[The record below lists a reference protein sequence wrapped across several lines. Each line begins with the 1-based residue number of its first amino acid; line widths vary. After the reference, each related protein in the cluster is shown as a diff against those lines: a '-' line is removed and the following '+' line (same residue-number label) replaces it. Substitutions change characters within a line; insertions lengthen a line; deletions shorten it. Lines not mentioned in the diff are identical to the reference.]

1 MKSILVPTDFSE
13 GSFTALKI
21 AIKLA
26 DKLGYNV
33 HVFHAYS
40 MPPTGDAVMVNIT
53 EILEKNAIE
62 ELGILKKRARTLEYG
77 KSVNVSY
84 KAHHGQVV
92 DVINRLGTVDHNHM
106 AIMSTRGANDFS
118 KKILGTNASDATKNV
133 KIPLLIIP
141 PNASIPD
148 TPKFLFAVDLKV
160 LDNNNSHKFFSE
172 FANDLNSEILF
183 VNIKNDNR
191 KVDESQK
198 EKYLTQLDR
207 DFGKERAKL
216 IYFSNTDIEEGITEA
231 ITKMRPDILVLVR
244 HNFTFLESIFHSSIS
259 LKLVKTAP
267 IPIFV
272 LQA

>member
-21 AIKLA
+21 ALQLA
-26 DKLGYNV
+26 EKLGYKVNL
-33 HVFHAYS
+33 FHAYS

-62 ELGILKKRARTLEYG
+62 ELGILKKRVKALDFG
-77 KSVNVSY
+77 KSVDISF

-92 DVINRLGTVDHNHM
+92 DVINRLGTLDHNHM
-106 AIMSTRGANDFS
+106 AIMSTRGANDIS

-133 KIPLLIIP
+133 KIPLLILP
-141 PNASIPD
+141 PKATIPD
-148 TPKFLFAVDLKV
+148 TPKFLFAVDLKI
-160 LDNNNSHKFFSE
+160 LDNNDAHTFFSE
-172 FANDLNSEILF
+172 FASDLNSEILF
-183 VNIKNDNR
+183 VNVQNSNR
-191 KVDESQK
+191 KVDDEQK
-198 EKYLTQLDR
+198 KKYLARLDTN
-207 DFGKERAKL
+207 FGKDRAEL
-216 IYFSNTDIEEGITEA
+216 TYISNTDIEDGIAQA
-231 ITKMRPDILVLVR
+231 IQRMKPDILVLVR
-244 HNFTFLESIFHSSIS
+244 HNFNFLESIFHSSVS